1 MCRLNQNALDDTGI
15 GICHTRIMA
24 IATIHRLTFAD
35 ARSTSK

>member
-24 IATIHRLTFAD
+24 IATIHRPTFAD